1 MSALAEFR
9 GGFAELFRQNAQTAA
24 SDAARLR
31 EVAVA
36 AGRLRDE
43 AAKEQQRRVL
53 AREWKREQDSRN
65 LFEQVGA
72 ALFGEEDPPVGPAAE
87 QVSIPIEQGA
97 VGARQTPAPGG
108 GGMGGGTSSARPEDL
123 RAFAD
128 ASSSANDELR
138 ERPGKL
144 RGLLTDFADQ
154 CRWGSLDADGVV
166 SGFVSWLAANDQ
178 DVVWA
183 RSVAEAFAA
192 AGGEGVVSTLAD
204 SALALALGS
213 AGVALSREDITI
225 TPAQAYGAP
234 PTSGFADDP
243 VNTGTGNFLETEV
256 DLGFPGGAGSLR
268 WERTYNSLDE
278 RTGAFGPGWS
288 SVAQVRLRVEDD
300 GATLVLPDGREVLFP
315 RQGEGWD
322 RAVGENRWLSRESG
336 PEGDRLVVSGNDRS
350 RWLFTA
356 GGQWLS
362 AASGPGT
369 RVDVAYDED
378 GALTRL
384 VHERG
389 RWVALEWSGGRI
401 VVAHASDGRRVE
413 YVYDAGRL
421 IAAAGPGGTR
431 RYGWNAD
438 GLIESVTD
446 AGGVVEVRNRYD
458 AKRRV
463 LAQTSP
469 FGRTTRYAYLPGRA
483 SVVSDT
489 DGSRSNTWIS
499 DARGRL
505 VGIIDPAGRR
515 QSMSYDAAG
524 NLLSATGRD
533 GTVTAHAYDARGR
546 LVRTKTP
553 SGADIIRGYD
563 QFDRVTTV
571 VAEQGGI
578 TRYEYATD
586 EDRSPSVVIDP
597 EGGRTRL
604 TWNAGLLIE
613 VTDPEGVSV
622 RLGYDPFGDLVT
634 TTDADGNTARL
645 LRDQAGRVVA
655 AVSPSGARTEY
666 RYTPA
671 GLLASRRDPLGA
683 TWRYTYGAGGR
694 LTAIVDPLGART
706 IMEHGEHGAVTRT
719 IDPLGRAIAREFD
732 DLGNVSAALLPDGTS
747 WRFAYDA
754 LSRLT
759 ETTDPAGH
767 LWRREYDADG
777 ALSALIDPTGSRA
790 TVFTDPNTTAVTDG
804 AASSRTRF
812 DPLGRP
818 VATEAHDGSTAL
830 TVYDRCGRP
839 VELVDEEGGL
849 NRLIRDAAG
858 RVIAQVAPSGASTR
872 FEYDRCGRLATLTD
886 PAGAATTLE
895 YDADGRQI
903 RWTGPTGET
912 GWSEYDAAG
921 RVTARH
927 TPGRGTA
934 RYRYDPLGRVVW
946 SRDSWHGTRRFRYD
960 PAGQLIEAVNG
971 VGGVTR
977 YEYDDRGRNTV
988 IIDPLGGITR
998 RTFDAA
1004 DHAIA
1009 ATDPLGRTTTAGY
1022 DPAGRQLWQ
1031 QDPDGH
1037 RLSWTYDTA
1046 GRETSLTADGRL
1058 LSETRRDLP
1067 ARQAVITD
1075 HTGPGAPIEHTLAWN
1090 RRDQLLRRTRDGQG
1104 LAWEYDADGHR
1115 TAVTGPDGTRT
1126 RYERDST
1133 GRVTAIEHPSVGR
1146 ASFEYDAAGHL
1157 IASTAG
1163 GIAQT
1168 WRHRDGFITEHS
1180 TETGAGTGSALTR
1193 VTRDEDGR
1201 ITRLDAP
1208 TGGVEYRYDNAQ
1220 QLLETRTDAG
1230 TSTFEYDTGG
1240 RLTRETHP
1248 DGRTSTH
1255 DYDAAGQL
1263 LATTREDGTRIEY
1276 LYDGLGRRTR
1286 VTDSDG
1292 HHRSYAWSAT
1302 GWLDA
1307 VTDGTS
1313 TTTLHVDTLGEL
1325 ASINGIDTWWD
1336 TASYAPALLAVG
1348 DTPILATPGGV
1359 TGIGDT
1365 WTGAGWRADRPTS
1378 ADDPWGT
1385 AAPDT
1390 LPPGIT
1396 LPAGIGLTG
1405 SGGLS
1410 IAGLEWLGHRA
1421 YDPASRGFLTVD
1433 PLDAITGA
1441 GWSGNPYS
1449 YAGNDPLHAMD
1460 PTGLRPVTDADLR
1473 AYRDGNNG
1481 AFAAASDWWSNNWEY
1496 VAAGALV
1503 AIGVAL
1509 MFTGVGTLAG
1519 AALVGAAS
1527 GAFLAGGISVAT
1539 QKATTGS
1546 VDWGQVG
1553 IDSAVGALGGGAGG
1567 AAEALA
1573 YRAGASAFKAE
1584 IIAGTADG
1592 GVSGAAQYLTSP
1604 GPHTPDGLLGAT
1616 AAGAAG
1622 GAASGL
1628 GGPATRRRGTD
1639 IPTTRLDDLPL
1650 TPVRPRLTGTALVAK
1665 GQRGVQA
1672 SIEALQARGDTLV
1685 ETEITLIVDGV
1696 RTRVDILAMTPSGEL
1711 YFIEAK
1717 NGRHAKLTKNQE
1729 FAYPLIEAGGSAIPV
1744 GRKAEGSGLELG
1756 KPLGAMTVRVDP
1768 WDIG

>member
-1 MSALAEFR
+1 M
-9 GGFAELFRQNAQTAA
+9 
-24 SDAARLR
+24 LR
-31 EVAVA
+31 SRVPPGVSTLGKRDIRSERTSPA
-36 AGRLRDE
+36 AGD
-43 AAKEQQRRVL
+43 RRVL
-53 AREWKREQDSRN
+53 AREWKREQESRN

-72 ALFGEEDPPVGPAAE
+72 ALFGEEDPPVGPAADP
-87 QVSIPIEQGA
+87 VSIPIEQGA

-123 RAFAD
+123 RVFAD
-128 ASSSANDELR
+128 ASSAANDELR
-138 ERPGKL
+138 ERPGTL

-154 CRWGSLDADGVV
+154 CRWG
-166 SGFVSWLAANDQ
+166 WL
-178 DVVWA
+178 V
-183 RSVAEAFAA
+183 
-192 AGGEGVVSTLAD
+192 AD

-225 TPAQAYGAP
+225 TAAQAYGAP
-234 PTSGFADDP
+234 PTSGYANDP

-278 RTGAFGPGWS
+278 RAGAFGPGWS

-300 GATLVLPDGREVLFP
+300 GATLVLPDGREVVFP

-322 RAVGENRWLSRESG
+322 RAVGESRWLTRESG
-336 PEGDRLVVSGNDRS
+336 PEGDKLVVSGNDGS
-350 RWLFTA
+350 RWLFTV

-362 AASGPGT
+362 ASSGPGT
-369 RVDVAYDED
+369 RVDVEYD
-378 GALTRL
+378 GGRL
-384 VHERG
+384 V
-389 RWVALEWSGGRI
+389 
-401 VVAHASDGRRVE
+401 
-413 YVYDAGRL
+413 
-421 IAAAGPGGTR
+421 AAAGPGGTR

-438 GLIESVTD
+438 GLLESVTD

-483 SVVSDT
+483 TVVSDA

-505 VGIIDPAGRR
+505 VGILDPAGRR

-553 SGADIIRGYD
+553 SGADITRGYD
-563 QFDRVTTV
+563 EFDRVMTLI
-571 VAEQGGI
+571 AEQGGV
-578 TRYEYATD
+578 TSYEYATD
-586 EDRSPSVVIDP
+586 VDRSPSVVIDP
-597 EGGRTRL
+597 EGGRTQL
-604 TWNAGLLIE
+604 TWDDGLLVE

-622 RLGYDPFGDLVT
+622 RLGYDPFGDLIS

-683 TWRYTYGAGGR
+683 TWRYEYEAGGR
-694 LTAIVDPLGART
+694 LGAIVDPLGART
-706 IMEHGEHGAVTRT
+706 VMEHGEHGAVVRT

-732 DLGNVSAALLPDGTS
+732 DLGNVSAALLPDGNS

-790 TVFTDPNTTAVTDG
+790 TVFTDPHTTAVSDG

-818 VATEAHDGSTAL
+818 IATEAQDGSTAL

-849 NRLIRDAAG
+849 TRLIRDAAG
-858 RVIAQVAPSGASTR
+858 RVIEQVAPSGASTR
-872 FEYDRCGRLATLTD
+872 FEYDRCGRLAAVTD
-886 PAGAATTLE
+886 PAGASTTLE

-921 RVTARH
+921 RLTARH

-934 RYRYDPLGRVVW
+934 RYRYDLLGRVVW
-946 SRDSWHGTRRFRYD
+946 SRDCWHGTRRFRYD
-960 PAGQLIEAVNG
+960 PAGQLVEAVNG
-971 VGGVTR
+971 VGGITR
-977 YEYDDRGRNTV
+977 YDYDERGRNTV

-1004 DHAIA
+1004 DHAVA
-1009 ATDPLGRTTTAGY
+1009 ATDPLGRSTTAGY

-1037 RLSWTYDTA
+1037 RLSWTYDPA
-1046 GRETSLTADGRL
+1046 GRETSLSADGRL

-1075 HTGPGAPIEHTLAWN
+1075 HTGPGAPLEHTLTWN

-1104 LAWEYDADGHR
+1104 LAWEYDAAGHR

-1133 GRVTAIEHPSVGR
+1133 GRVTAIEHPRLGR

-1168 WRHRDGFITEHS
+1168 WQHRDGFITEHS
-1180 TETGAGTGSALTR
+1180 TGTAAGTGTSLTR

-1201 ITRLDAP
+1201 ITRLDGP
-1208 TGGVEYRYDNAQ
+1208 SGGVDYRYDNAQ

-1230 TSTFEYDTGG
+1230 TSTFGYDTGG
-1240 RLTRETHP
+1240 RLTRETTP

-1255 DYDAAGQL
+1255 NYDAAGQL

-1292 HHRSYAWSAT
+1292 GQRSYAWSAA

-1307 VTDGTS
+1307 VTDETS

-1325 ASINGIDTWWD
+1325 ATINGAATWWD
-1336 TASYAPALLAVG
+1336 TASSAPALLTVG

-1365 WTGAGWRADRPTS
+1365 WTSAGWRADRATT
-1378 ADDPWGT
+1378 AEDPWGT
-1385 AAPDT
+1385 VGPDT
-1390 LPPGIT
+1390 GLPPGLD
-1396 LPAGIGLTG
+1396 LPAGIGLTAN
-1405 SGGLS
+1405 GGLS
-1410 IAGLEWLGHRA
+1410 IAGLEWLGHRT
-1421 YDPASRGFLTVD
+1421 YDPGTRGFLTVD
-1433 PLDAITGA
+1433 PLEAVTGA

-1449 YAGNDPLHAMD
+1449 YAGNDPLHAVD
-1460 PTGLRPVTDADLR
+1460 PTGLRPVSDADLR

-1481 AFAAASDWWSNNWEY
+1481 AFAAAGDWWSNNGEY

-1519 AALVGAAS
+1519 MALAGAAS

-1546 VDWGQVG
+1546 VNWGQVG
-1553 IDSAVGALGGGAGG
+1553 IDSAVGALGGGA
-1567 AAEALA
+1567 EALA
-1573 YRAGASAFKAE
+1573 YRAGASALTAE
-1584 IIAGTADG
+1584 VIANTADG
-1592 GVSGAAQYLTSP
+1592 SVSKAAQYLTSP
-1604 GPHTPDGLLGAT
+1604 GPHTPTGLLGAT
-1616 AAGAAG
+1616 TAGAAG
-1622 GAASGL
+1622 GAATGAASGL
-1628 GGPATRRRGTD
+1628 GSATTRRLGTD
-1639 IPTTRLDDLPL
+1639 IPTTRLDDPPSPPSAHASPAPHSSRKANEASKPPSKPSKHAAIPSSEPRSRSSPEEPEHPS
-1650 TPVRPRLTGTALVAK
+1650 TSSPGRHPVSCTLLRRRTVA
-1665 GQRGVQA
+1665 
-1672 SIEALQARGDTLV
+1672 TLNS
-1685 ETEITLIVDGV
+1685 
-1696 RTRVDILAMTPSGEL
+1696 RKTRVLRTP
-1711 YFIEAK
+1711 
-1717 NGRHAKLTKNQE
+1717 
-1729 FAYPLIEAGGSAIPV
+1729 
-1744 GRKAEGSGLELG
+1744 
-1756 KPLGAMTVRVDP
+1756 
-1768 WDIG
+1768 